1 MTFAIVL
8 LGGFTFTDRF
18 AQVLRRIGPLALV
31 VPAVVVALA
40 GDRFAASDLLRGVY
54 VACLLGVTCGC
65 WLATR
70 DRLWQLAMVV
80 NAASVAVAMAIWLHT
95 GVQSVIPPRALA
107 ALVGGIL
114 CFLMAT
120 LISALKGGFGKQLRR
135 WFDGAW
141 QPLPPK
147 FEEDG
152 PS

>member
-18 AQVLRRIGPLALV
+18 AQVLRRVGALVLV
-31 VPAVVVALA
+31 VPVVIVALA
-40 GDRFAASDLLRGVY
+40 GDRFAASDLLRVVY

-80 NAASVAVAMAIWLHT
+80 NAASVAVAMAIWLHAV
-95 GVQSVIPPRALA
+95 VQSVIPPRALA

-114 CFLMAT
+114 CFLMAI
-120 LISALKGGFGKQLRR
+120 LISALKGGFGKRLRR
-135 WFDGAW
+135 WFNGAW

-152 PS
+152 TL